1 MGTSGT
7 SVRDEAGRRHDR
19 DLQVARRRE
28 HKEAAV
34 RLAAHLEAYGARTR
48 LGRCT
53 PSRAVVVVRQERR
66 TKTAVAVRVADDGEP
81 VYRVERGAAA
91 PAGPA
96 RAGDGELY
104 DVDAVR
110 RAVLAPPSRWWRVGA
125 VALHLVLWA
134 LVAIGVGVLTDLGE
148 AWWVLVALG
157 AVGAVASLL
166 TARAAGQVR
175 RRRRE
180 LAALARLRA

>member
-1 MGTSGT
+1 MGTSSGT
-7 SVRDEAGRRHDR
+7 PVREHRPDR
-19 DLQVARRRE
+19 ELQVARRRE

-53 PSRAVVVVRQERR
+53 PGRAVVVVRQERR
-66 TKTAVAVRVADDGEP
+66 TRTAVTVRVDDDGAP
-81 VYRVERGAAA
+81 VYRLAPGAGTAD
-91 PAGPA
+91 G
-96 RAGDGELY
+96 RAGDELY
-104 DVDAVR
+104 DAEAVR
-110 RAVLAPPSRWWRVGA
+110 RAVLAPPSRWWRVGG
-125 VALHLVLWA
+125 VALQLVLWA

-148 AWWVLVALG
+148 AWWVLVALA
-157 AVGAVASLL
+157 AVGAAVSLL
-166 TARAAGQVR
+166 TTRAVGQVR